1 MKKIPLYT
9 ALLLIGSTLPLH
21 AIEAKPVTPAKATV
35 VDSIGVEKKDG
46 KRFIIHRV
54 DEGQT
59 LYAIARRY
67 GRSVADIK
75 AANPSL
81 ANTVKYAEL
90 VRIPIPDG
98 ALSRKEEKV
107 IDKAIKKQEKT
118 EKKDAKVIEKE
129 KTAVEPKEPSVPKEI
144 KSEKSANKK
153 TAEKQ
158 IIRADDPAK
167 AGIHVVEPRQTL
179 YSLASRY
186 GVSQADLRKWNNLPG
201 NNVLIG
207 QALIVS
213 EKAYV
218 DRMPS
223 SPALTTPTKVS
234 ETPAKPAETPN
245 RRPET
250 ETTPHVPARPAETHP
265 TEPKSTTPAE
275 SKSERPTIPATGT
288 VATKPTEP
296 EARPTTKPVEKPADK
311 SAEKSSE
318 KIAEKPVEVIEPP
331 RPGNDAPMPT
341 RGRRISS
348 SGVAEMIEGNDG
360 SGKYLALHR
369 TAPIGTLVQVR
380 NEFNNQSLWVKVIG
394 RLPNTGVNDKILIK
408 LSTQAF
414 AKLSPEDRRFRA
426 EVSYIVR

>member
-1 MKKIPLYT
+1 MKIPPLRSALWLVGGILY
-9 ALLLIGSTLPLH
+9 LPTVQAH
-21 AIEAKPVTPAKATV
+21 PAKFLGTMV
-35 VDSIGVEKKDG
+35 TDSIGVEKKDG
-46 KRFIIHRV
+46 KRFILHRV

-75 AANPSL
+75 AANPTL
-81 ANTVKYAEL
+81 KDAVRYAQV

-98 ALSRKEEKV
+98 TLSRKEEKV
-107 IDKAIKKQEKT
+107 VDKAIRQQEKE
-118 EKKDAKVIEKE
+118 EKREGKVAEKVIP
-129 KTAVEPKEPSVPKEI
+129 TEPKPAKPVDKELQKDKEI
-144 KSEKSANKK
+144 QK
-153 TAEKQ
+153 
-158 IIRADDPAK
+158 ADDPAR

-186 GVSQADLRKWNNLPG
+186 GVSQSDLRKWNGLPG
-201 NNVLIG
+201 DNVLIG

-213 EKAYV
+213 EKAYIS
-218 DRMPS
+218 RMPS
-223 SPALTTPTKVS
+223 SPGPAITHK
-234 ETPAKPAETPN
+234 TPAHHNDVATTS
-245 RRPET
+245 RP
-250 ETTPHVPARPAETHP
+250 PVAARPAEPHSN
-265 TEPKSTTPAE
+265 EPRSLTTAE
-275 SKSERPTIPATGT
+275 SKPEHHNDTPPGPVTNKSGEIDNRPGA
-288 VATKPTEP
+288 
-296 EARPTTKPVEKPADK
+296 EAAEKPA
-311 SAEKSSE
+311 EL
-318 KIAEKPVEVIEPP
+318 IEPP

-348 SGVAEMIEGNDG
+348 SGVAEMIDGNDG

-414 AKLSPEDRRFRA
+414 AKLSPQDRRFRA

>member
-1 MKKIPLYT
+1 MKKFPVRSALWLVGGILYIQAAQARPDNPLIPV
-9 ALLLIGSTLPLH
+9 A
-21 AIEAKPVTPAKATV
+21 
-35 VDSIGVEKKDG
+35 DSIGIEKKDG
-46 KRFIIHRV
+46 KHFILHRV

-75 AANPSL
+75 AANPAMNSS
-81 ANTVKYAEL
+81 VKYGQV
-90 VRIPIPDG
+90 VRVPIPAG
-98 ALSRKEEKV
+98 GLSRKDEKTV
-107 IDKAIKKQEKT
+107 DKAIRKQEKEDKSEAKAT
-118 EKKDAKVIEKE
+118 EKPAK
-129 KTAVEPKEPSVPKEI
+129 AEPKPERTADIIAPK
-144 KSEKSANKK
+144 S
-153 TAEKQ
+153 
-158 IIRADDPAK
+158 DDPAR

-213 EKAYV
+213 EKAYQS
-218 DRMPS
+218 RMPA
-223 SPALTTPTKVS
+223 SPTPTPVTKAS
-234 ETPAKPAETPN
+234 D
-245 RRPET
+245 
-250 ETTPHVPARPAETHP
+250 VPVRHSDPPVTHP
-265 TEPKSTTPAE
+265 TEPRVSESRPATPAE
-275 SKSERPTIPATGT
+275 SKPEQHTNPPASVNHKANETDNRT
-288 VATKPTEP
+288 STKPTE
-296 EARPTTKPVEKPADK
+296 KPVE
-311 SAEKSSE
+311 
-318 KIAEKPVEVIEPP
+318 EVEPP

-348 SGVAEMIEGNDG
+348 SGVAEVIEGNDG

-369 TAPIGTLVQVR
+369 SAPIGTLVQVR

-394 RLPNTGVNDKILIK
+394 RLPDTGVNDKILIK

>member
-1 MKKIPLYT
+1 MKKNPVHT
-9 ALLLIGSTLPLH
+9 ALWLVSGILAFH
-21 AIEAKPVTPAKATV
+21 ALEARPTPPTKATV
-35 VDSIGVEKKDG
+35 IDSIGIEKKEG

-67 GRSVADIK
+67 GRSVAEIK
-75 AANPSL
+75 AANPTLSN
-81 ANTVKYAEL
+81 AVKYAEL

-98 ALSRKEEKV
+98 TLSRKEEKV
-107 IDKAIKKQEKT
+107 IDKAIKKQEKE
-118 EKKDAKVIEKE
+118 EKKEVKVVEKE
-129 KTAVEPKEPSVPKEI
+129 KAVVEPKQKSVSKET
-144 KSEKSANKK
+144 KPEK
-153 TAEKQ
+153 TADKQ

-213 EKAYV
+213 EKAYI

-223 SPALTTPTKVS
+223 SPAPSTPSKPI
-234 ETPAKPAETPN
+234 ETPGKQTEVPT

-250 ETTPHVPARPAETHP
+250 EVAPHVPTRPADTHP

-275 SKSERPTIPATGT
+275 PKTERPALPAPVTP
-288 VATKPTEP
+288 KPTEP
-296 EARPTTKPVEKPADK
+296 ETRPTTKPVEKTADKTADK
-311 SAEKSSE
+311 SP
-318 KIAEKPVEVIEPP
+318 EKPVEEIEPP

-414 AKLSPEDRRFRA
+414 AKLSPQDRRFRA

>member
-1 MKKIPLYT
+1 MV
-9 ALLLIGSTLPLH
+9 A
-21 AIEAKPVTPAKATV
+21 
-35 VDSIGVEKKDG
+35 DSVGVEKKDG
-46 KRFIIHRV
+46 KRFILHRV

-59 LYAIARRY
+59 LYGIARRY

-75 AANPSL
+75 AANP
-81 ANTVKYAEL
+81 AMNVAVKYGEL
-90 VRIPIPDG
+90 VRVPIPDG
-98 ALSRKEEKV
+98 ALDKKAEKT
-107 IDKAIKKQEKT
+107 IDKAIRQKAKEEKR
-118 EKKDAKVIEKE
+118 EAKVAEKAIEKPA
-129 KTAVEPKEPSVPKEI
+129 KA
-144 KSEKSANKK
+144 EKSDTQDARK
-153 TAEKQ
+153 T
-158 IIRADDPAK
+158 DDPAR

-179 YSLASRY
+179 YSLASQY

-213 EKAYV
+213 EKAYQA
-218 DRMPS
+218 RMPS
-223 SPALTTPTKVS
+223 SPSPAPTPKPADTPTQRSDADAVRPPAPVPPS
-234 ETPAKPAETPN
+234 EP
-245 RRPET
+245 R
-250 ETTPHVPARPAETHP
+250 V
-265 TEPKSTTPAE
+265 TEPRSSTPAE
-275 SKSERPTIPATGT
+275 SKPDRRADVPSAPVSP
-288 VATKPTEP
+288 KPTEP
-296 EARPTTKPVEKPADK
+296 ENRTSTKPADK
-311 SAEKSSE
+311 PVDKVAE
-318 KIAEKPVEVIEPP
+318 VEVESP

-341 RGRRISS
+341 RGRRMSS

-380 NEFNNQSLWVKVIG
+380 NEFNNQSIWVKVIG

>member
-1 MKKIPLYT
+1 MKKFPVHIILVLVIGILY
-9 ALLLIGSTLPLH
+9 LP
-21 AIEAKPVTPAKATV
+21 AVEAKPTALAREIVA
-35 VDSIGVEKKDG
+35 DSIGIEKKEG

-59 LYAIARRY
+59 LYAIARKY

-81 ANTVKYAEL
+81 VNTVKYAEL
-90 VRIPIPDG
+90 IRIPIPDG
-98 ALSRKEEKV
+98 TLSRKEEKAV
-107 IDKAIKKQEKT
+107 DKAIKQQEKA
-118 EKKDAKVIEKE
+118 EKKEAKTAEKA
-129 KTAVEPKEPSVPKEI
+129 AVEPKEKPTPKET
-144 KSEKSANKK
+144 KTEKSAS
-153 TAEKQ
+153 KQ

-223 SPALTTPTKVS
+223 
-234 ETPAKPAETPN
+234 TPAPIPSAKTTEAPT
-245 RRPET
+245 RRTET
-250 ETTPHVPARPAETHP
+250 EPASHIATRPADTHS

-275 SKSERPTIPATGT
+275 LKPERPTSPTPA
-288 VATKPTEP
+288 AAKPSEP
-296 EARPTTKPVEKPADK
+296 ETRPATKPVEKATEPESRPTA
-311 SAEKSSE
+311 
-318 KIAEKPVEVIEPP
+318 KPVEKTTEKATDKASEKATEKPAEIIEPP

-341 RGRRISS
+341 RGRRMSS